1 MKHVCI
7 FCYGVLVAS
16 MLGCQVQ
23 ETDLEVSK
31 RQSSYVRDDVVN
43 ASVSDLST
51 IITSLS
57 EDLGITIQESVE
69 GLERYVIHGVSLSN
83 RVITIEVEALVKG
96 KSHVRVTVQGD
107 EKIARY
113 LNGEITHRLRT
124 AVHEYSR
131 N

>member
-1 MKHVCI
+1 MKRLSLLCLGAFAV
-7 FCYGVLVAS
+7 S
-16 MLGCQVQ
+16 MLGCQSPKTAP
-23 ETDLEVSK
+23 EFSK
-31 RQSSYVRDDVVN
+31 GESSYVRDDVVD

-69 GLERYVIHGVSLSN
+69 GSERYVVRGASLSN

-107 EKIARY
+107 EKVARY
-113 LNGEITHRLRT
+113 LNREITDRLRT
-124 AVHEYSR
+124 AVHEYNR